1 MKKIVTLC
9 LLLLSFCVITPTKAD
24 SATKTNALVR
34 KVILEKTGYFDYQI
48 DISFRTGTNQVI
60 GVSSPDGSII
70 GFTFSSASESGGIVT
85 VNNFIIDF
93 KPAGSSTSSLLD
105 VSGNYY

>member
-1 MKKIVTLC
+1 MKKIATFC
-9 LLLLSFCVITPTKAD
+9 LMLLSLCVITPTKAD
-24 SATKTNALVR
+24 SATKTNTTTR
-34 KVILEKTGYFDYQI
+34 KIILEKTGYFDYQI

-60 GVSSPDGSII
+60 GVASPDGDII

-85 VNNFIIDF
+85 VNDFIIDF
-93 KPAGSSTSSLLD
+93 KPAGSSTSSPLD

>member
-9 LLLLSFCVITPTKAD
+9 LLLLSFCAITPTKAD
-24 SATKTNALVR
+24 SSAKTNAFAR
-34 KVILEKTGYFDYQI
+34 KIILEKTGYFDYQI